1 MAYRTSLPLHPTE
14 FDEDHKVKVK
24 RKGVKTKSLGTKTT
38 ETKAPHQAAKVSKE
52 TLRLK
57 KTRSKSGKPTKIK
70 SKSVSK
76 VTTGANTKT
85 KADDSTKYVVAKT
98 KRGKTKVKEVSHG
111 KYGRVKKRLKRR
123 YDRG

>member
-14 FDEDHKVKVK
+14 FKEEHKVKVK
-24 RKGVKTKSLGTKTT
+24 RKGVKTKSLGKKKTEAKT
-38 ETKAPHQAAKVSKE
+38 PNQAAKISKE

-70 SKSVSK
+70 AKSVSK

-85 KADDSTKYVVAKT
+85 KADDSTKYVVT
-98 KRGKTKVKEVSHG
+98 KSKQGKPTKVKQVSQK
-111 KYGRVKKRLKRR
+111 KYSKVKKRLKRK
-123 YDRG
+123 YDR